1 MSNDIWLK
9 GVFEDVQKDLEHDL
23 YRASKGVE
31 HAPTKGEIHED
42 SWIGVLRNY
51 LPKRYGVD
59 KGIIIDSKGNKSD
72 QIDIVIFDPQYTPL
86 LLIQQSH
93 KYIPAEAVYAVFE
106 CKPTISKEYL
116 EYAGNKASSVR
127 NLIRT
132 SVPIATASG
141 TLPPKTPHNIVCGIL
156 AAKCEWVEGINSKSF
171 EKNLPTTA
179 NCLLDI
185 GCSLEGGTFVS
196 ESSRFEKHQSNNNLM
211 FFLFNL
217 LAKLQALGTV
227 AAIDWKAYANIL
239 VEG

>member
-9 GVFEDVQKDLEHDL
+9 GVFEDVQKDLQHDL
-23 YRASKGVE
+23 YRASRGVE
-31 HAPTKGEIHED
+31 HAPTKGDIHED
-42 SWIGVLRNY
+42 SWIEVLRNY
-51 LPKRYGVD
+51 LPKRYGID

-72 QIDIVIFDPQYTPL
+72 QIDIVIFDPQYTPM

-127 NLIRT
+127 NLVRT

-141 TLPPKTPHNIVCGIL
+141 ILPAKSPHTIICGIL
-156 AAKCEWVEGINSKSF
+156 SAKCEWGEGVKSKSF
-171 EKNLPTTA
+171 DKNLPTTA
-179 NCLLDI
+179 TSLLDI

-196 ESSRFEKHQSNNNLM
+196 EISGLDKHQSSNNLM
-211 FFLFNL
+211 YFLFNL
-217 LAKLQALGTV
+217 LAKLQTLGTV

-239 VEG
+239 REN